1 MQQKLQ
7 EYCLLLDIGKSGGD
21 TSQLEPGVA
30 LTLARLARATL
41 AREYELALSKLSACQ
56 NELVVLQDAV
66 EEALVFLNDADHQV
80 GHIFN
85 TLNNAHIS
93 IPQHPLLSNPS
104 SRNPTFERPDHLF
117 SFPMDEDEQTSSSE
131 SFRSCDSGGQSP
143 LNPATSFCSWDRDGD
158 SSPDL
163 AAPIILP
170 TTTSTH

>member
-41 AREYELALSKLSACQ
+41 ASEYELALSKLSACQ
-56 NELVVLQDAV
+56 NELIVLQDAV
-66 EEALVFLNDADHQV
+66 DEALVFLTDADHQV

-85 TLNNAHIS
+85 TLDNAHTS
-93 IPQHPLLSNPS
+93 MPKHPLLSSPS
-104 SRNPTFERPDHLF
+104 SRNPTFERPNHLF
-117 SFPMDEDEQTSSSE
+117 SFPMDEDEQTSSSD
-131 SFRSCDSGGQSP
+131 SFCSCHSGGESS
-143 LNPATSFCSWDRDGD
+143 LNPATLSCSCERGGD

-170 TTTSTH
+170 H